1 MPICGFSPDVMPYE
15 ITKEAQSYAT
25 SCHSTMK
32 RRTGLSELY
41 ASQPFPAASPQISEK
56 RVNALGESS
65 FFVLL
70 HLNMTTEKKYI
81 YSQPVLD
88 FITVST
94 EYCKYLEQCQSE
106 DFASFTRVM
115 LGILP
120 MIYLK
125 MTLIGEVPEVQGW
138 NEAKL
143 TEEDYNYIQ
152 ANVAAVMADKDD
164 FLDVFVEDFKY
175 SEHPVLCTVSE
186 NLADIYQQLRE
197 MVETFREGCEESME
211 VALYDVAEEFR
222 LQWGQ
227 KLLNALRAIHD
238 ATYHQ

>member
-1 MPICGFSPDVMPYE
+1 MM
-15 ITKEAQSYAT
+15 
-25 SCHSTMK
+25 HW
-32 RRTGLSELY
+32 TGLSGHY
-41 ASQPFPAASPQISEK
+41 APSIRFLCFLRKTENTT
-56 RVNALGESS
+56 NALEESS

-70 HLNMTTEKKYI
+70 HPSMTTDKKYI

-115 LGILP
+115 LGLLP

-125 MTLIGEVPEVQGW
+125 MTLIGDVPEVQGW

-164 FLDVFVEDFKY
+164 FLDVFLEDFKY

-238 ATYHQ
+238 ARYHQ

>member
-1 MPICGFSPDVMPYE
+1 MM
-15 ITKEAQSYAT
+15 
-25 SCHSTMK
+25 HW
-32 RRTGLSELY
+32 TGLSGHYTPSIRFLCFLRKTENTT
-41 ASQPFPAASPQISEK
+41 
-56 RVNALGESS
+56 NALEESS

-70 HLNMTTEKKYI
+70 HPSMTTDKKYI

-115 LGILP
+115 LGLLP

-125 MTLIGEVPEVQGW
+125 MTLIGDVPEVQGW

-164 FLDVFVEDFKY
+164 FLDVFLEDFKY

-238 ATYHQ
+238 ARYHQ